1 MKVLGIDPG
10 LTLVN
15 PTAVVLLDTD
25 KDVLVLHA
33 VSVLDVSTVWEDRF
47 LGVIAFLDHHING
60 GAAVDLV
67 AYEIPFC
74 GPNPLVAV
82 MLSHIGG
89 AARTLAWLSGCPSVK
104 VAPTQA
110 KVALASKGSANK
122 EQMITAALSRWGV
135 TLTKDEADAAGVAVA
150 GAQLWEAKHG

>member
-15 PTAVVLLDTD
+15 PTAIVLLDTD
-25 KDVLVLHA
+25 KNVLVLHA
-33 VSVLDVSTVWEDRF
+33 ISVLDVGKVWEDRF
-47 LGVIAFLDHHING
+47 LDVIAFLDHYING
-60 GAAVDLV
+60 SAAVDLV
-67 AYEIPFC
+67 AYEVPFC

-104 VAPTQA
+104 VASTQA

-122 EQMITAALSRWGV
+122 EQMIAAALSRWGA
-135 TLTKDEADAAGVAVA
+135 TLTKDEADAAGVVVA
-150 GAQLWEAKHG
+150 GVQLWEERHG